1 MITKLSDLYNHI
13 DKQIKK
19 KKLVVAVAQ
28 EEHVLEAVAEA
39 KRKNIVDLILVGHEK
54 KIKEILERKEL
65 PLSDVEI
72 INEENIKNAAIAS
85 VKIIYAGDG
94 DILMK
99 GNIDS
104 SGFLRALLDK
114 QYGLRKQ
121 DILSHVGII
130 ELPNYH
136 KIFALTDG
144 AFNIA
149 PDLNM
154 KISIL
159 HNTISFVRKLGI
171 KQPKVA
177 VLGVFERVHP
187 KMQATMDAAILSKM
201 SQRGQIRHCIIDGP
215 LSFDNAISKQ
225 SANFKGIDNEVAGDA
240 DILLLPNLESANVL
254 YKSIVYFAGAKPAC
268 VILGASAPI
277 ILTSRTDSE
286 EVKLNSIMLAA
297 RVDF

>member
-104 SGFLRALLDK
+104 SGFLRAVLDK

-201 SQRGQIRHCIIDGP
+201 SQRGQIRQCIIDGP

-240 DILLLPNLESANVL
+240 DILLLPNLDRFS
-254 YKSIVYFAGAKPAC
+254 F
-268 VILGASAPI
+268 
-277 ILTSRTDSE
+277 
-286 EVKLNSIMLAA
+286 
-297 RVDF
+297 